1 MTSSNSSKVILVTGA
16 SSGIGKATA
25 VRLIRDGHI
34 VYGAARRFSKMQSLV
49 DLGGH
54 AIEMDV
60 TDEQQTIAAVERIVK
75 EQGRIDVLI
84 NNAGYSVYGSVED
97 VSHDDARSQFDVN
110 FFGVAF
116 LTQKVLPHMR
126 KQGAGHIINI
136 TSIGGKIYAPLGAW
150 YHGTKHALEGWSDC
164 LRVET
169 KPFGINVSIIQ
180 PGAIQTE
187 FADVMNQPMLDRSQG
202 GVYEEMANKVVN
214 ATNDAYNGA
223 SSTDPDVIAKTI
235 SKAVNSK
242 KPKTRYVAGKWAKPM
257 IFTRWLAS
265 DRMFDSVIGT
275 MIK

>member
-34 VYGAARRFSKMQSLV
+34 VYGAARRLSKMQSLV

-60 TDEQQTIAAVERIVK
+60 TDEQQTIAAVEHIVK

-257 IFTRWLAS
+257 IFTR
-265 DRMFDSVIGT
+265 
-275 MIK
+275 

>member
-1 MTSSNSSKVILVTGA
+1 MTGANYSKVILVTGA

-25 VRLIRDGHI
+25 IRLIKEGHI
-34 VYGAARRFSKMQSLV
+34 VYGAARRLSKMQDLV
-49 DLGGH
+49 NLGGY

-60 TDEQQTIAAVERIVK
+60 TDEHQTVEGVERILA
-75 EQGRIDVLI
+75 EQGRIDVLV

-97 VSHDDARSQFDVN
+97 VSQEDARSQFDVN
-110 FFGVAF
+110 FFVVAF

-126 KQGAGHIINI
+126 KQGSGHIINI

-187 FADVMNQPMLDRSQG
+187 FADVMNQPMLDRSKG
-202 GVYEEMANKVVN
+202 SDYEAMANKVIQ
-214 ATNDAYNGA
+214 ATGDAYNGS
-223 SSTDPDVIAKTI
+223 SSTNPDIIAKTI
-235 SKAVNSK
+235 SEAVKSRK
-242 KPKTRYVAGKWAKPM
+242 SKTRYVAGKWAKPM
-257 IFTRWLAS
+257 IFTRWLTS
-265 DRMFDSVIGT
+265 DRMFDCAIGA